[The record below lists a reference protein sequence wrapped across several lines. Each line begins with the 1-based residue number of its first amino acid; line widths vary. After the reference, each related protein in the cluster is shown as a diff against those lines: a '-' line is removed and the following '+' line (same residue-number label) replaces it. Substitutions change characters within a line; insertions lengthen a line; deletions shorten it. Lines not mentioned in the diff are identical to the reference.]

1 MQEQTDEE
9 ELFSNSWLLS
19 NDQKN
24 KVNND
29 RVENFSLVKT
39 AFDNDMKNARI
50 YLKGEL
56 VQQNIVVEG
65 RAEVILNELFQQIL
79 QKSEKKFKLNK
90 IKN

>member
-1 MQEQTDEE
+1 MKKNCFQT
-9 ELFSNSWLLS
+9 LGYY
-19 NDQKN
+19 QMTKKN

-79 QKSEKKFKLNK
+79 QKSEKKSSN
-90 IKN
+90 

>member
-1 MQEQTDEE
+1 M
-9 ELFSNSWLLS
+9 
-19 NDQKN
+19 
-24 KVNND
+24 NND

-79 QKSEKKFKLNK
+79 QKSEKSSN
-90 IKN
+90 